1 MAFEEQLVS
10 FEPVLTFKSYHYFLE
25 QRAFLSVELRIEDL
39 VPLVWGSIYQV
50 CK

>member
-10 FEPVLTFKSYHYFLE
+10 FEPVYFTEAVLTFKSYHYFLE

-39 VPLVWGSIYQV
+39 VP
-50 CK
+50 